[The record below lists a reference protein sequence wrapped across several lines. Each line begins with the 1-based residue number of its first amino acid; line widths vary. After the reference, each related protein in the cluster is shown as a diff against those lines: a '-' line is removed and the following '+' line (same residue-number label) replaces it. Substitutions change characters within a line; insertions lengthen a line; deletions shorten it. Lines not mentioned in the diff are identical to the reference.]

1 MKRRNE
7 KGSEDRILNSE
18 YPMPEVRVNGHG
30 NIFCDPRLKSGALNL
45 DSPSF
50 RTESLLDSGS

>member
-7 KGSEDRILNSE
+7 KESEDRIQNSE

-30 NIFCDPRLKSGALNL
+30 NIFL
-45 DSPSF
+45 
-50 RTESLLDSGS
+50 